1 MRPSTLVFDLLRAD
15 LIRFWKQ
22 WREGR
27 GRIHPVISWRAR
39 LVRDGERWL
48 LRYLIAGALPGQALP
63 RSRSLQPLIGET
75 LNDALELCVIA
86 LRDHRPPELRSEPE
100 HEHEGPPLKPSGIVG
115 HRRSTDAKRRER
127 LDAYRFSEL
136 V

>member
-1 MRPSTLVFDLLRAD
+1 MRPSTLVFHLLRAD
-15 LIRFWKQ
+15 LMRFWKQ

-27 GRIHPVISWRAR
+27 DRIHPVSWRQPRAGR
-39 LVRDGERWL
+39 RTLVAPIFDSWRE
-48 LRYLIAGALPGQALP
+48 LPGQALP

-75 LNDALELCVIA
+75 RNDALELCAIA

-100 HEHEGPPLKPSGIVG
+100 HEHEGPPPKPSGIVG
-115 HRRSTDAKRRER
+115 HRRSTDAKRRKR
-127 LDAYRFSEL
+127 LGAYRFSEL